1 MSASVT
7 AYVYLYT
14 GYRNHHLSKL
24 VNAEGKNKVN
34 SVLANVIAS
43 DADMVNQRYVRYS
56 WLG

>member
-43 DADMVNQRYVRYS
+43 DADMVNQRYVR
-56 WLG
+56 